1 MKSSLTS
8 ILAWDCLLP
17 LVALAAPYLVL
28 FLWPR
33 DMGAQLLT
41 ILFVPMMIAFAR
53 TRIGANQ
60 LRELH
65 DGRLPAGRQIALAL
79 AIVLLMC
86 FEGSTI
92 MLVFADD
99 EPADAWLW
107 PAGFYTA
114 YLPAAALAFYC
125 ADEETRRSREERFER

>member
-1 MKSSLTS
+1 MKTALGSM
-8 ILAWDCLLP
+8 LAWDCLLP
-17 LVALAAPYLVL
+17 LVALAAPHLVL
-28 FLWPR
+28 FIWPR

-41 ILFVPMMIAFAR
+41 ILFMPMMIAFAR
-53 TRIGANQ
+53 TRIGSNQ
-60 LRELH
+60 LRDLH
-65 DGRLPAGRQIALAL
+65 DGRLPAGRQVALAL

-86 FEGSTI
+86 FEGSTT

-107 PAGFYTA
+107 PAGFYAA

-125 ADEETRRSREERFER
+125 ANEETSRGSEERFEP